1 MTILLACEFG
11 VGLRH
16 TARLLKLAHYY
27 METGQKVA
35 FCHYDTRALKFLLK
49 DIPAGFT
56 LLATPTQGCSLKSMP
71 LGSYGDILSC
81 LGCDDP
87 DLLTLHL
94 ASWQAILTQVKPSLI
109 ICENAPVLSLAAK
122 SIAPLIGMGDGYSML
137 PFVKDKFPL
146 LRPDIHPKVRTDILL
161 ERMNEALKRR
171 NLSPLGEFGDIWQ
184 GYPLVISHLPELDM
198 YLPYRK
204 EAVHASFYP
213 LADTATPLETFSFFA
228 YLFADYPNVDSILI
242 SLVQNNMQG
251 VVYMPD
257 ASHKIIDYLTQKNI
271 TVHRTLK
278 EPLMDYLAS
287 KNFVFHHGG
296 MDLTQA
302 AFATGIPQIFFP
314 TSMNGLFLANTLKK
328 RGCGD
333 LINAHKMGLTQL
345 AQTIKTFVYQSNFR
359 HWSQMEGLQI
369 RERKSETAFERII
382 KSVSELQ
389 GRQAA

>member
-16 TARLLKLAHYY
+16 TARLLKLAQHYL
-27 METGQKVA
+27 ETGHNVA
-35 FCHYDTRALKFLLK
+35 FCHYDTRILKFLLK
-49 DIPAGFT
+49 DTPAGLS
-56 LLATPTQGCSLKSMP
+56 LLATPAQGCSLKVKP

-94 ASWQAILTQVKPSLI
+94 ASWQAVLNQVKPSLI
-109 ICENAPVLSLAAK
+109 ICENAPVLSMAAQ
-122 SIAPLIGMGDGYSML
+122 SVAPLIGMGDGYSIL
-137 PFVKDKFPL
+137 PFAKDKLPL
-146 LRPDIHPKVRTDILL
+146 LRPDVHPKVRPDILL
-161 ERMNEALKRR
+161 ARMNEALKRR
-171 NLSPLGEFGDIWQ
+171 SLPALETFGNIWQ
-184 GYPLVISHLPELDM
+184 GYPLFISHLPELDM

-204 EAVHASFYP
+204 EAVHAPFYP
-213 LADTATPLETFSFFA
+213 LEDTADPMETPSFFA

-257 ASHKIIDYLTQKNI
+257 ASHKIIDYLTPKNI
-271 TVHRTLK
+271 TVHRTLEK
-278 EPLMDYLAS
+278 PLMDYLAG

-302 AFATGIPQIFFP
+302 AFAKGIPQIFFP
-314 TSMNGLFLANTLKK
+314 TGMNGLFLANTLKS

-333 LINAHKMGLTQL
+333 FINAHKMELAQLTQ
-345 AQTIKTFVYQSNFR
+345 AIKTFVYQSNFR
-359 HWSQMEGLQI
+359 HWSQMESLQVK
-369 RERKSETAFERII
+369 EKKLETAFELIL
-382 KSVSELQ
+382 KSAGELQ
-389 GRQAA
+389 ERQAA